1 MDNWKVE
8 QANND
13 ESAEKK
19 QDDWSKVSKDPE
31 QLLLYKWFNHLFIA
45 LLLIREDAHTHS
57 LQMFISVLL
66 LS

>member
-19 QDDWSKVSKDPE
+19 QEKVV
-31 QLLLYKWFNHLFIA
+31 
-45 LLLIREDAHTHS
+45 
-57 LQMFISVLL
+57 VLGVGEGWL
-66 LS
+66 EVWD